1 MILQDI
7 LGRLKWSGELKQC
20 EIVIRHRGAPEDE
33 MSISGDKITEIKRGH
48 FSYKGEREEV
58 TIPMHR
64 ILEVRRGL
72 KTLWKKR
79 SVR

>member
-7 LGRLKWSGELKQC
+7 LGRLKWGGSLKEC
-20 EIVIRHRGAPEDE
+20 EIVIRHRGAPDDQ
-33 MSISGDKITEIKRGH
+33 MSISGDKVTEIKRSY
-48 FSYKGEREEV
+48 FSYMSEEGEV

-72 KTLWKKR
+72 KTLWQKR
-79 SVR
+79 SVK